1 MRTFP
6 TFSACLI
13 VLCAST
19 AVVAST
25 MSVKSFEKTIDKA
38 LPADAKGIVEI
49 SNTAGTVA
57 VMGWDRPEVSVHA
70 ELEEGVQR
78 VDMDNGNGRINIK
91 VVLPSNSSHDNEAH
105 LRVQVPRGSELHV
118 TTVSADQAIAAVS
131 GVQRLSSVSGD
142 VTTEI
147 EAADL
152 ELKTV
157 SGDVRV
163 KGHGQPARL
172 HVTTVSGDVHMDHA
186 AGDLDAGS
194 VSGDLGLVLDSAGAV
209 RLRTTSG
216 DVHFEGK
223 LKPAANFDAATVSGD
238 INVRAP
244 SEGGYAYEAS
254 TFSGDI
260 TDCFDAHAVKG
271 TVGQSISGTRGAG
284 GGHVRLKAMS
294 GDVQLCD
301 RN

>member
-1 MRTFP
+1 MRTLH
-6 TFSACLI
+6 TLSACLI
-13 VLCAST
+13 MLSAS
-19 AVVAST
+19 AAALA
-25 MSVKSFEKTIDKA
+25 EQKTLDKE

-49 SNTAGTVA
+49 ANTSGA
-57 VMGWDRPEVSVHA
+57 VEVSGWDRPEVSVHA
-70 ELEEGVQR
+70 QLDEGVER
-78 VDMDNGNGRINIK
+78 LDMDSSNGRVNIK
-91 VVLPSNSSHDNEAH
+91 VVLPSNSWRHQEAQ

-118 TTVSADQAIAAVS
+118 TTVSADQTVA
-131 GVQRLSSVSGD
+131 GVTGLQRLNSVSGD
-142 VTTEI
+142 VSTEV
-147 EAADL
+147 AGADL

-157 SGDVRV
+157 SGDVKV

-172 HVTTVSGDVHMDHA
+172 HVTTVSGDLSMEHA

-194 VSGDLGLVLDSAGAV
+194 VSGNLGITLDTAGAV

-223 LKPAANFDAATVSGD
+223 LKQGANFDAATVSGD
-238 INVRAP
+238 LTVRAP
-244 SEGGYAYEAS
+244 SEAGYTYEAS

-260 TDCFDAHAVKG
+260 KDCLDTPVQKG
-271 TVGQSISGTRGAG
+271 TVGQSLSGTRGAG

-301 RN
+301 HH